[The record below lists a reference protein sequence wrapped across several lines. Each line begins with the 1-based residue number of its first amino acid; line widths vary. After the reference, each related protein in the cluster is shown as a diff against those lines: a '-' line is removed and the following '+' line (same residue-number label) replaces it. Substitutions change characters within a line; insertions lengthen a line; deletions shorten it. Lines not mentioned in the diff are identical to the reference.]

1 MDVTD
6 MGLIAVVFF
15 LFALLSRR
23 LEGTPIT
30 APILFTGAGLLLG
43 KSLMSGLSLSFSETV
58 IHTLAE
64 LTLVLVLATDAS
76 AISLSSL
83 KKFRTVPI
91 RLLGIGLPLTLA
103 LGTVAGYLIFPHNGW
118 LFAGLLAAILAP
130 TDAALGASIVANK
143 AIPVQI
149 RQSLNVES
157 GLNDG
162 IALPAVLFFACFF
175 NLTHQSGEVNWI
187 SFLALQ
193 LTLGPIIGI
202 TTGAIGGH
210 LIGLAARQ
218 NWITEDMQGVAA
230 LTLAIIAFALSELA
244 GGNGFIAAF
253 LCGLTYGNLKV
264 EYAHF
269 LHKFTETESQILSYL
284 TFFLFG
290 LAILPHALEHATLE
304 TCLYALTSLTIVR
317 MLPVA
322 LSQIGRGFHWQSLLF
337 LGWFGPRGLAS
348 LLFALLVLE
357 DLAVPIAQDVQ
368 TIVSITI
375 IFSIILHGLSAGIL
389 GNAYAKWAGQHTTP
403 TCPENANC

>member
-6 MGLIAVVFF
+6 MALIAGVFF
-15 LFALLSRR
+15 LFALVSRR
-23 LEGTPIT
+23 LENSMIT
-30 APILFTGAGLLLG
+30 GPILFTSAGFLLG
-43 KSLMSGLSLSFSETV
+43 QTIMSGLSISFSESV

-83 KKFRTVPI
+83 RKFRAVPI
-91 RLLGIGLPLTLA
+91 RLLGIGLPLTLM
-103 LGTVAGYLIFPHNGW
+103 LGTLTGYVIFPHHGW
-118 LFAGLLAAILAP
+118 LFAGLVAAILAP
-130 TDAALGASIVANK
+130 TDAALGASIVSNK
-143 AIPVQI
+143 SIPVQI

-175 NLTHQSGEVNWI
+175 NLTHQSGDVNWLH
-187 SFLALQ
+187 FLALQ
-193 LTLGPIIGI
+193 LTLGPIVGI
-202 TTGAIGGH
+202 ATGAIGGH
-210 LIGLAARQ
+210 LIGFAARN

-264 EYAHF
+264 DYAHF
-269 LHKFTETESQILSYL
+269 LHEFTETESQILSYL

-290 LAILPHALEHATLE
+290 LAILPEALEHITPE
-304 TCLYALTSLTIVR
+304 TFLYALASLTIVR

-322 LSQIGRGFHWQSLLF
+322 LSQIGSGFRWQSLLF

-357 DLAVPIAQDVQ
+357 DLAVPIARDVQ

-375 IFSIILHGLSAGIL
+375 LMSITLHGLSASVL

-403 TCPENANC
+403 TCPENAES